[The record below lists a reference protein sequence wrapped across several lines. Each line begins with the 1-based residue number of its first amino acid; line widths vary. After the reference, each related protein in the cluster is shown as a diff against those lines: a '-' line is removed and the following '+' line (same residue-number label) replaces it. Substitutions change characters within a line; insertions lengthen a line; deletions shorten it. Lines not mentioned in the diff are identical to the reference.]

1 MYSLS
6 LAIYYYVF
14 DKYSYTKVHYKYIHI
29 YNSYYNV
36 HFKKKIVKTRTYVLL
51 NFQTLLKSTEADIRK
66 NLSSKNSEDGGA
78 SSPERKSSGE
88 SGISSASTTGSTT
101 GSLDQSSSCTSDYN
115 PLIQCPGLFDQ
126 ILL

>member
-1 MYSLS
+1 M
-6 LAIYYYVF
+6 F
-14 DKYSYTKVHYKYIHI
+14 
-29 YNSYYNV
+29 
-36 HFKKKIVKTRTYVLL
+36 L

-66 NLSSKNSEDGGA
+66 NLSSKNSEDGT

-88 SGISSASTTGSTT
+88 SGISSASTAGSTT